1 MDGKDKSDVEEQ
13 ESVEASS
20 AVGDIGVD
28 EKFGRVRRASAFGQ
42 LMQNKRKFLV
52 PIVVFYLVFYM
63 LWPVL
68 AELTPVLDGR
78 AIGAMTW
85 AMVYGFAQVAMV
97 LVVTHLFLRQANKW
111 DVLAEEARREASGGS
126 QTT

>member
-1 MDGKDKSDVEEQ
+1 MDGKDKPDVEEQ

-20 AVGDIGVD
+20 VGEDAGID
-28 EKFGRVRRASAFGQ
+28 EKLSRVRRTSAFGK
-42 LMQNKRKFLV
+42 LMQRKRRFLV

-78 AIGAMTW
+78 AVGAMTW
-85 AMVYGFAQVAMV
+85 AMVYGFAQAAMV
-97 LVVTHLFLRQANKW
+97 LVVTHLFLRQANQW
-111 DVLAEEARREASGGS
+111 DVLVEEARREASGGS